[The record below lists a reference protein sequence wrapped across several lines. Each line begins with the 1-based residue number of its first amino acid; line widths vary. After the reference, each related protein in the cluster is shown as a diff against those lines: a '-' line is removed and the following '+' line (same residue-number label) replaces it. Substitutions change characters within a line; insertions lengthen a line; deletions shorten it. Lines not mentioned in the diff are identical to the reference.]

1 MVARA
6 SAILAVQLVVLDAR
20 KIIVELSLA
29 LTASDY
35 FLFAITP
42 LKFCKYYLYR
52 LYLDDRL

>member
-35 FLFAITP
+35 FLFAIAA
-42 LKFCKYYLYR
+42 LKFCKYYL
-52 LYLDDRL
+52 